1 MLLKMMR
8 NWIRL
13 FHFSRKNETMVG
25 FNTFVRSLCLFIVL
39 MVFLIPQ
46 SLEAQDTLQAK
57 KITRPVEQKQKKQKR
72 KKKTIGYRSPKKA
85 MLMALMPGLGQI
97 YNHKYWKVPIVY
109 TGFAVLGYFIVTN
122 THEYH
127 IFRDAYN
134 ATADT
139 ATTNPYAK
147 KYSAK
152 QLQVVRDYYR
162 RNMQLSYIL
171 TGAWYILQ
179 IVDANVD
186 AHLTHWN
193 ISNNLSLEVEPVIN
207 PPIRRRALGAYN
219 GVTVR
224 MRF

>member
-1 MLLKMMR
+1 MML

-13 FHFSRKNETMVG
+13 FHFLRKNEKMVG
-25 FNTFVRSLCLFIVL
+25 FNKAVRSISILIVL
-39 MVFLIPQ
+39 ALFLMPRP
-46 SLEAQDTLQAK
+46 LKAQDTLQAK
-57 KITRPVEQKQKKQKR
+57 KKTQPVEQKQKRKR

-85 MLMALMPGLGQI
+85 TMMALVPGMGQI

-122 THEYH
+122 TRQYH

-139 ATTNPYAK
+139 ATTNPYAL
-147 KYSAK
+147 KYSSK
-152 QLQVVRDYYR
+152 QLQIVRDYYR

-186 AHLTHWN
+186 AHLTRWN

-207 PPIRRRALGAYN
+207 PPIKRRVGGYN
-219 GVTVR
+219 GVTLR
-224 MRF
+224 MHF

>member
-1 MLLKMMR
+1 MGGINK
-8 NWIRL
+8 
-13 FHFSRKNETMVG
+13 V
-25 FNTFVRSLCLFIVL
+25 VRSLSLLIVL
-39 MVFLIPQ
+39 VFFLIP
-46 SLEAQDTLQAK
+46 SPLEAQDTLQGK
-57 KITRPVEQKQKKQKR
+57 KITQSVEQKQKKKKR
-72 KKKTIGYRSPKKA
+72 KKKVLYRSPKKA
-85 MLMALMPGLGQI
+85 TLMALMPGLGQI

-122 THEYH
+122 TREYH
-127 IFRDAYN
+127 TFRDAYN

-139 ATTNPYAK
+139 ATTNPYAL
-147 KYSAK
+147 KYSPS
-152 QLQVVRDYYR
+152 QLRIVRDYYR

-186 AHLTHWN
+186 AHLTRWN

-207 PPIRRRALGAYN
+207 PPIKRRILGAYN